1 MAYWARGGTW
11 EGQMTCDL
19 NVAGC
24 VNYFDICNDVFFLWN
39 MLLSLLLLS
48 FHLLKLKNFKLF
60 FLNNLNLLGS
70 FHYIGLTALSF
81 KFSFLT

>member
-24 VNYFDICNDVFFLWN
+24 VNYFDICNDVFFMEHAIVIIAAIFSPFEIEEFQVAFFEQSELTRFI
-39 MLLSLLLLS
+39 SLHWVDS
-48 FHLLKLKNFKLF
+48 SIFQ
-60 FLNNLNLLGS
+60 
-70 FHYIGLTALSF
+70 I
-81 KFSFLT
+81 